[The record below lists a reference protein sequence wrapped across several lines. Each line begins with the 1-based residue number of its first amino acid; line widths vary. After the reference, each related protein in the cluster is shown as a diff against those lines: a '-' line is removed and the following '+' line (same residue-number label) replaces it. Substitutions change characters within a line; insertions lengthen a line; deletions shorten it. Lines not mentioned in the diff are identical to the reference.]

1 MRNGLARAGSALAI
15 GLSAIWTLPAAGL
28 VVFGVALLATGRESD
43 AEDGF
48 AEFFG
53 GSMAFVGALV
63 LVCAVGGILLGLRV
77 RRGRN
82 GSRFGLA
89 ALFALFALVSGSF
102 LVSVFAD
109 DSGVEPGGVV
119 GFGLNTA
126 ICVAVVVSAL
136 VGRAD

>member
-1 MRNGLARAGSALAI
+1 MRNGLARTGGALAV

-28 VVFGVALLATGRESD
+28 IVFGVALLVTGRESD
-43 AEDGF
+43 VEDGF

-53 GSMAFVGALV
+53 GSMAFAGALV
-63 LVCAVGGILLGLRV
+63 LVCAVGGVLLGLRV

-82 GSRFGLA
+82 GARFGLA
-89 ALFALFALVSGSF
+89 ALFALFSLVSGSF
-102 LVSVFAD
+102 LASVFAD

-126 ICVAVVVSAL
+126 VCVAVVVSAL

>member
-28 VVFGVALLATGRESD
+28 VVFGVALLVTGRESD

-77 RRGRN
+77 RRGRS

-109 DSGVEPGGVV
+109 ETGVDPGGVV

-126 ICVAVVVSAL
+126 VCVAVVVSAL
-136 VGRAD
+136 AGRVD

>member
-1 MRNGLARAGSALAI
+1 MARAGGALAI

-28 VVFGVALLATGRESD
+28 IVFGVALLVTGRESD

-82 GSRFGLA
+82 GARFGLA
-89 ALFALFALVSGSF
+89 ALFAVFTLVSGSF
-102 LVSVFAD
+102 LASVFAD
-109 DSGVEPGGVV
+109 ESGVEPGGVV

-126 ICVAVVVSAL
+126 VCVAVVVASL
-136 VGRAD
+136 VGRAGAGA

>member
-1 MRNGLARAGSALAI
+1 MRNGLARTGGALAV

-28 VVFGVALLATGRESD
+28 IVFGVALLVTGRESD
-43 AEDGF
+43 VEDGF

-53 GSMAFVGALV
+53 GSMAFAGALV
-63 LVCAVGGILLGLRV
+63 LVCAVGGVLLGLRV

-82 GSRFGLA
+82 GARFGLA
-89 ALFALFALVSGSF
+89 ALFALFSLISGSF
-102 LVSVFAD
+102 LASVFAD

-126 ICVAVVVSAL
+126 VCVAVVVSAL

>member
-1 MRNGLARAGSALAI
+1 MRNGLARTGGALAV

-28 VVFGVALLATGRESD
+28 IVFGVALLVTGRESD
-43 AEDGF
+43 VEDGF

-53 GSMAFVGALV
+53 GSMAFAGALV
-63 LVCAVGGILLGLRV
+63 LVCAVGGVLLGLRV
-77 RRGRN
+77 RRVRN
-82 GSRFGLA
+82 GARFGLA
-89 ALFALFALVSGSF
+89 ALFALFSLVSGSF
-102 LVSVFAD
+102 LASVFAD

-126 ICVAVVVSAL
+126 VCVAVVVSAL

>member
-1 MRNGLARAGSALAI
+1 MRNGLARTGGALAI

-28 VVFGVALLATGRESD
+28 IVFGVALLVTGRESD
-43 AEDGF
+43 VEDGF

-53 GSMAFVGALV
+53 GSMAFAGALV

-82 GSRFGLA
+82 GARFGLA
-89 ALFALFALVSGSF
+89 ALFTLFSLVSGSF
-102 LVSVFAD
+102 LASVFAD

-126 ICVAVVVSAL
+126 VCVAVVVSAL